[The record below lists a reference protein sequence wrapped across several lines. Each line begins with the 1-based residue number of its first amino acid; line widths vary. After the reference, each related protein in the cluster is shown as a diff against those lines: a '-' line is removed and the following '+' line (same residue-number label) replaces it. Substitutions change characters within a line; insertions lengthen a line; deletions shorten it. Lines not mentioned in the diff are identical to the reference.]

1 MNDIYLE
8 SKDTDSR
15 LCPKPTIIMN
25 KYVQQI
31 MMFEDKIELIVD
43 RVTEKYDPKAIIVFG
58 SVARGDSTE
67 DSDLDIAIIMDS
79 DLSEHERNVML
90 RVCIGSIGMAM
101 DLLVFT
107 PEEIEAERDDD
118 SSIISEIMRTGEV
131 VYGSA

>member
-1 MNDIYLE
+1 M
-8 SKDTDSR
+8 
-15 LCPKPTIIMN
+15 CVTIIIIG
-25 KYVQQI
+25 KGVSVD
-31 MMFEDKIELIVD
+31 MMFEDKIRMIVD
-43 RVTEKYDPKAIIVFG
+43 RVTKHYDPKAIIVFG

-79 DLSEHERNVML
+79 DLSEHERNVKV

-107 PEEIEAERDDD
+107 PKEIEAERDDET
-118 SSIISEIMRTGEV
+118 SIVSEIMRTGEV